1 MQKSDWKKE
10 ICTIPNLLSLF
21 RLVLIPVYIYIYMN
35 ATKAEHYWIASGILA
50 VSCFTDLVDGKIARK
65 FHMVSSVGKVLDP
78 LADKM
83 TQLTLIICLSM
94 HHKVLRVMLV
104 LFLIKEFFQLFA
116 MLIFLKR
123 GTALDGAL
131 FIGKVCT
138 TVLFTSL
145 FLMVLLP
152 DMSELTTDVI
162 TAICCGFLIVSFVEY
177 IRAYCGKNKK
187 IHDLES

>member
-123 GTALDGAL
+123 GKALDGAL

>member
-21 RLVLIPVYIYIYMN
+21 RLLLIPVYIYIYMN
-35 ATKAEHYWIASGILA
+35 ATKAEHYWIASSILA

-94 HHKVLRVMLV
+94 QHKVLRVMLV

-123 GTALDGAL
+123 GKALDGAL

>member
-94 HHKVLRVMLV
+94 QHKVLRVMLV

-123 GTALDGAL
+123 GKALDGAL